1 MRVAFR
7 ADASVQIGSGH
18 VMRCLSLADELR
30 ARGAETYFIGRT
42 LPGHLGALIR
52 ERGHHAALLPPPAPL
67 ALLPSAPAEEEGDA
81 APAHAEWL
89 GVPWPQD
96 AADTARALQAAGD
109 FDWLVVDHYAV
120 DARWENSLRRTG
132 RSTLVIDDLA
142 DRPHDCDLLLDVNLQ
157 EPEGRYAGL
166 VPAWC
171 RQLLGPP
178 YALLRPQFAAAR
190 PAPARRDGRV
200 ARLLVFF
207 GGSDHDNLTGQ
218 ALTALAEL
226 GRDDLA
232 VDVVLGA
239 SNPRRSELEALCAP
253 LPQVTCHFNAD
264 MAALM
269 AAADL
274 AIGAAG
280 VTTWERACLGLP
292 ALVVTIAANQRPTAA
307 CAARRGILTWLGD
320 AHEITAATLAAAL
333 RAALAA
339 PATLMEQSRR
349 GMELVDG
356 GGAARVAAM
365 MSR

>member
-30 ARGAETYFIGRT
+30 ARGAETYFVGRA
-42 LPGHLGALIR
+42 LPGNLGALIR

-67 ALLPSAPAEEEGDA
+67 APPAASVEEEGDA

-89 GVPWPQD
+89 AVPWSQD
-96 AADTARALQAAGD
+96 AAETARALQAAGD

-171 RQLLGPP
+171 QQLLGPQ
-178 YALLRPQFAAAR
+178 YALLRPQFVAAR
-190 PAPARRDGRV
+190 PGPARRDGRV

-207 GGSDHDNLTGQ
+207 GGSDHDNLTGL
-218 ALTALAEL
+218 ALTTLAEL

-239 SNPRRSELEALCAP
+239 SNPRRRELEALCSA
-253 LPQVTCHFNAD
+253 LAGVTCHFSVAD

-320 AHEITAATLAAAL
+320 AREVTATTLAAAL

-339 PATLMEQSRR
+339 PATLMAQSRR
-349 GMELVDG
+349 GMDLVDG
-356 GGAARVAAM
+356 GGAARVAAA